1 MRLASKPIR
10 NVLTGSGQ
18 SDESLQ
24 LGIANLPIRN
34 VLILALANQISPYSW
49 DQRISKHF
57 TGSSKVI
64 VLNYFSSMFFDW
76 RHRLIIYPDRQSIS
90 SLLENWTFC
99 CPVLGSRQ
107 CTSAYTETGDP
118 ARRPGIPQPW
128 HWHST
133 VRQGSVR
140 FNLKEALP
148 LSLFP
153 SRCIYSLIGVLCY
166 IYGQCFYK
174 TFSHGSANSKE
185 KNIHLQNIK
194 SQTIY
199 RTKPGLIYC
208 SEPSIVIL
216 RAWLGKY
223 ICIVK

>member
-1 MRLASKPIR
+1 MLCKKAVSDVFLHSVCRKLTWQSLAELGVRDNFRDNATIQHLQWGRKWGINSV
-10 NVLTGSGQ
+10 NLLNLTYPSHPPTH
-18 SDESLQ
+18 EEV
-24 LGIANLPIRN
+24 AP
-34 VLILALANQISPYSW
+34 
-49 DQRISKHF
+49 
-57 TGSSKVI
+57 T
-64 VLNYFSSMFFDW
+64 
-76 RHRLIIYPDRQSIS
+76 HRLIIYPDRQSIS

-133 VRQGSVR
+133 ARQGSVR